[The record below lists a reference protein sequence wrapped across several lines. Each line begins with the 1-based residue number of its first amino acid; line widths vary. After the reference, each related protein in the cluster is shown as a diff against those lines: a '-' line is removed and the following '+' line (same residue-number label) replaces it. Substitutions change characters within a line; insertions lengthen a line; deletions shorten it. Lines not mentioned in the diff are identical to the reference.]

1 MVLSRTELNPRELKI
16 VRSQLKLNSEIL
28 RISESEL
35 DDMRKKVL
43 IKLGKSKRGAEKRQ
57 LASLLYYIDVIKTRA
72 KKEIFY
78 SFNESMIYKDAT
90 SPKQEKDR
98 GYVLSKLRSKT
109 DDHFASKIGET
120 PYKICMEEIIKNK

>member
-1 MVLSRTELNPRELKI
+1 
-16 VRSQLKLNSEIL
+16 
-28 RISESEL
+28 
-35 DDMRKKVL
+35 MRKKVL

-98 GYVLSKLRSKT
+98 GYVLSKLRSIT